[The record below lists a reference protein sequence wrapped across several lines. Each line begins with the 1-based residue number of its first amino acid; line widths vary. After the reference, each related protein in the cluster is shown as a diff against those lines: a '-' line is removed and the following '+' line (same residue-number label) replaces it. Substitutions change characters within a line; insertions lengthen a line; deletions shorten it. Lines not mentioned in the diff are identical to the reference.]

1 MNRFSPAPSSPG
13 ISAVSFSSGPTSTI
27 GSPKVRDFITTFP
40 LSLPTCFLPRAVAL
54 AARRPRVRAHDP
66 VRLKS
71 ESMRRWRMAHHE
83 DKKSGMQT
91 GLQPRPRYSRPL
103 LPPSLVLG
111 QGDAGPPPERI
122 GFRVSP
128 CPSILPHPHPVP
140 AMVDPDKL
148 RRRLTMIG
156 VSEPPAG
163 AALDHL
169 AARLMEASPGLLPVR
184 CSAIARAA
192 ATTSCARRAATRS
205 TRTAR
210 STCFPFLLAK
220 DPRSQHQ
227 QHPEAPSLPHLYG

>member
-1 MNRFSPAPSSPG
+1 
-13 ISAVSFSSGPTSTI
+13 
-27 GSPKVRDFITTFP
+27 
-40 LSLPTCFLPRAVAL
+40 
-54 AARRPRVRAHDP
+54 
-66 VRLKS
+66 
-71 ESMRRWRMAHHE
+71 
-83 DKKSGMQT
+83 MQT

-122 GFRVSP
+122 GFCVSP
-128 CPSILPHPHPVP
+128 CPSILPHPHPEP
-140 AMVDPDKL
+140 AMVDPDEL

-156 VSEPPAG
+156 VSEPPTG
-163 AALDHL
+163 AVLDHL

-184 CSAIARAA
+184 RSAIARAA

-227 QHPEAPSLPHLYG
+227 QHPKPLPCLIYMDDTQPPTSSSMKCHQEHRPRILHPVQAHQS

>member
-1 MNRFSPAPSSPG
+1 
-13 ISAVSFSSGPTSTI
+13 
-27 GSPKVRDFITTFP
+27 
-40 LSLPTCFLPRAVAL
+40 
-54 AARRPRVRAHDP
+54 
-66 VRLKS
+66 
-71 ESMRRWRMAHHE
+71 
-83 DKKSGMQT
+83 MQT
-91 GLQPRPRYSRPL
+91 GLQPRPRYSRL
-103 LPPSLVLG
+103 LLSPSLVLG
-111 QGDAGPPPERI
+111 QGDVGPPPERI

-140 AMVDPDKL
+140 TMVDPDEL
-148 RRRLTMIG
+148 RQRLTMIG

-163 AALDHL
+163 AALDHF

-184 CSAIARAA
+184 RSAIARAA